1 MEQDNKRSTT
11 GYLSPEPGPSDDKGS
26 SADGPGSA
34 NTRVLDR
41 KRVYVDLPVYDA
53 NRHHRKGYVI
63 DITSRG
69 IGLKKVH
76 AAVDD
81 VINWVV
87 CADEHFPVE
96 RFSFVAK
103 CRWTAIDKLN
113 NDPLSGFQIIRI
125 SPEDSAK
132 LRRFLLFLGS
142 RYFKD
147 LTSHFRSEEALRSV
161 EAEYRSIVESQ
172 TELIVRFT
180 TDSGLI
186 FVNQAFCN
194 FVRKDKDELLG
205 SDFFDWAVTSDQYDP
220 KARLSDLTDNDPDTT
235 CEFGMR
241 DPFGKIRYFE
251 WSAMRF
257 FDDNGIPAF
266 YQLVGRDIS
275 EIKKMREALTRS
287 RKMEVMGTLAAGVAH
302 DVNNALLVMTGYA
315 DLALGEATAGSRV
328 ANYMRSILKA
338 GQRIKEMVNQI
349 LTFSRDTGSEMK
361 PLNLSPLLKEI
372 SKYMRGAIPRNV
384 QMEERINCLHD
395 LVKAD
400 PSQLYE
406 LIVSLVVIAR
416 DSMIDS
422 GGKLLI
428 GLDNI
433 DIGEV
438 NSDSEK
444 QLTPGKYVRLTIRD
458 TGHGISKEVLNQILD
473 PVASADQA
481 TSGIG
486 IGFPMIHSIVHNHHA
501 HIDVQSEFG
510 SGTEFRVYFKIFERE
525 SGLAQDHDV
534 SHDIG
539 GFERILYVDDEVS
552 VLEVSKQLLE
562 LMGYSVTTASSGI
575 QALDLIGQPGS
586 EFDLVITDMTMAGMN
601 GIQLAREIRKNHP
614 SLPIVLCSGYTDI
627 IEEDEASGMGISAY
641 MNKPMGKDE
650 LSATIRK
657 LLDLR

>member
-1 MEQDNKRSTT
+1 M
-11 GYLSPEPGPSDDKGS
+11 SPEPGPSDDRGS
-26 SADGPGSA
+26 SADASGST

-69 IGLKKVH
+69 IGLKKAH

-125 SPEDSAK
+125 SPEDSAR

-147 LTSHFRSEEALRSV
+147 LTSHLRSEEAVRSE
-161 EAEYRSIVESQ
+161 EAQYRSIVESQ
-172 TELIVRFT
+172 SELIVRFT
-180 TDSGLI
+180 TDAGLS

-194 FVRKDKDELLG
+194 FVRKDRDELIG
-205 SDFFDWAVTSDQYDP
+205 SDFFDWAVPLDKHDP
-220 KARLSDLTDNDPDTT
+220 KERLSGLTDKAPDTI

-241 DPFGKIRYFE
+241 DPFGEIRHFE
-251 WSAMRF
+251 WIALRF
-257 FDDNGIPAF
+257 FDDHGTPTF
-266 YQLVGRDIS
+266 YQLVGRDVT
-275 EIKKMREALTRS
+275 EMKKMRGALTCS
-287 RKMEVMGTLAAGVAH
+287 GKMQATGTLVAGIAH
-302 DVNNALLVMTGYA
+302 DVNNALFVMTGYA
-315 DLALGEATAGSRV
+315 DLALGEATAGSLM

-349 LTFSRDTGSEMK
+349 LTFSRGAVTEKK
-361 PLNLSPLLKEI
+361 PIHLSPLLKET

-395 LVKAD
+395 LVEAD
-400 PSQLYE
+400 PTQLYE
-406 LIVSLVVIAR
+406 LIVNLVVIAR
-416 DSMIDS
+416 DALIDS
-422 GGKLLI
+422 GGKLFI

-438 NSDSEK
+438 SSDGEK
-444 QLTPGKYVRLTIRD
+444 QLTPGKYVRLTIMD
-458 TGHGISKEVLNQILD
+458 TGHGISREVLNQILD
-473 PVASADQA
+473 PVANLDQPD
-481 TSGIG
+481 SRIG
-486 IGFPMIHSIVHNHHA
+486 IAFPVIHSIVRNHHA
-501 HIDVQSEFG
+501 YIDVQSELG
-510 SGTEFRVYFKIFERE
+510 TGTEFRVYFKVFEQE
-525 SGLAQDHDV
+525 SDPARDNDLHK
-534 SHDIG
+534 DIK
-539 GFERILYVDDEVS
+539 GFERILFVDDEIS
-552 VLEVSKQLLE
+552 ILEMSKQLLE
-562 LMGYSVTTASSGI
+562 LMGYAVTTASSGI
-575 QALDLIGQPGS
+575 QALDLLGQPGS
-586 EFDLVITDMTMAGMN
+586 GFDLVITDMTMPGIN
-601 GIQLAREIRKNHP
+601 GIQLAAEIRKTHP

-627 IEEDEASGMGISAY
+627 FEEDEASEMGISAY
-641 MNKPMGKDE
+641 MTKPMGRNE
-650 LSATIRK
+650 LSATIRR
-657 LLDLR
+657 LLDSD